1 MVNMLESLIAELAY
15 KCDRCGELFS
25 SPADAENHN
34 QQAHSGSVPKDE
46 FGSWVMG
53 TSTPAMDGKS
63 CG

>member
-25 SPADAENHN
+25 LPLDAENHN
-34 QQAHSGSVPKDE
+34 QQAHTGSVPKDE

-53 TSTPAMDGKS
+53 TSTPPEDVKS
-63 CG
+63 RG